1 MKLKTRLY
9 VATEKEDNYKLWD
22 SFTKE
27 EYVEIAIIAKEE
39 FGLDTIVKLNTI
51 KLSS

>member
-27 EYVEIAIIAKEE
+27 EKE
-39 FGLDTIVKLNTI
+39 DI
-51 KLSS
+51 KLGLQIQYLEKVGAKNIKIN